1 MQGMSPSLR
10 HGPGIA
16 FVRNKP
22 MIIKFIDSVQN
33 SSHSLL
39 TRSWIRSKFWKLPI
53 MHIMHISILICIICL
68 TKLEFIPGQSF
79 SSNKQRTKFSVSSL
93 NKINW
98 GHIIHQLTFITP
110 SVKVFRSILSQAMK
124 GKKY

>member
-39 TRSWIRSKFWKLPI
+39 TTEFEGNFETYLHAYNAYIYFDMHHMLNKTRIHPWSKFFK
-53 MHIMHISILICIICL
+53 
-68 TKLEFIPGQSF
+68 
-79 SSNKQRTKFSVSSL
+79 
-93 NKINW
+93 
-98 GHIIHQLTFITP
+98 
-110 SVKVFRSILSQAMK
+110 
-124 GKKY
+124 

>member
-33 SSHSLL
+33 SSYSLL
-39 TRSWIRSKFWKLPI
+39 TRSTKFEVNFENYSHAYNAYIYFDMHYMHNKTRIYPWSKFFK
-53 MHIMHISILICIICL
+53 
-68 TKLEFIPGQSF
+68 
-79 SSNKQRTKFSVSSL
+79 
-93 NKINW
+93 
-98 GHIIHQLTFITP
+98 
-110 SVKVFRSILSQAMK
+110 
-124 GKKY
+124 